1 MANSLES
8 PYNTDT
14 DEKASLLR
22 NLQGARGGMKCNGRL
37 WKVKSKGAILT
48 LILNFL
54 VLSSFYTLLW
64 MVSEIKSST
73 ALELYGPGGVAL
85 AFLTISCPVAG
96 WLADARYGR
105 YKVLRCG
112 LWLTWIGTLSITVVV
127 LLAYKFDDCELCQNI
142 FYTGGLVGVVLLSFG
157 LSAYMVNAVQF
168 GIDQMPEASS
178 DELSAFIHWFVW
190 VMFAA
195 ELTGRLAHLIG
206 YCVPIAR
213 HNSYIA
219 GVIQLMV
226 PMAML
231 SLALCCEFLLHE
243 WLIIE
248 PGNLNSLK
256 TIVRVLKFAAT
267 RKYPIMRRAITYC
280 EDKKPSRID
289 FAKDKY
295 GGPYTTEQVED
306 VKTCFRIVGVALS
319 TTALLIPFFL
329 FILSVSYLLAL
340 TSHGVCTLVSQQTA
354 YSISLFAVTII
365 PLYTF
370 IIHPLVKNRVLSML
384 LRVVLAAALTVI
396 LSGTLLTVNSVK
408 HALDPDIV
416 CMFSNSKNLDLIPEL
431 WLVIPLNF
439 ITAVEAVLYVTA
451 IFEFIC
457 AQSPYSM
464 RGLLFGLLCS
474 VMLFSLPIADG
485 IFFAWNNFK
494 EQIPPSCDFY
504 YLLFQFVSA
513 VVGLIVLCIVAR
525 WYKRRTRE
533 EEDDQRRIVEE
544 IFDRELRSHSGTREG
559 LISAD

>member
-1 MANSLES
+1 
-8 PYNTDT
+8 
-14 DEKASLLR
+14 
-22 NLQGARGGMKCNGRL
+22 MKCNGRL

-54 VLSSFYTLLW
+54 VFSTFFLLFW
-64 MVSEIKSST
+64 LLAEIKYRNIST
-73 ALELYGPGGVAL
+73 ALDLYGPGGVAL
-85 AFLTISCPVAG
+85 VLLTISCPVAG

-112 LWLTWIGTLSITVVV
+112 LWLTWIGTLIITVVV

-142 FYTGGLVGVVLLSFG
+142 FYGTGGLVGLVLLSFG
-157 LSAYMVNAVQF
+157 LAAYLVNAVQF

-195 ELTGRLAHLIG
+195 ELTARLAHLIS
-206 YCVPIAR
+206 YCVPTAL
-213 HNSYIA
+213 NNGYLTGA
-219 GVIQLMV
+219 IQLMV
-226 PMAML
+226 PMTML
-231 SLALCCEFLLHE
+231 SLALCCEVLLRG

-248 PGNLNSLK
+248 PRGCNSLK

-267 RKYPIMRRAITYC
+267 HKYPIRRRAIAYG
-280 EDKKPSRID
+280 EDAKPSRID

-306 VKTCFRIVGVALS
+306 VKTCFRIVVVALS
-319 TTALLIPFFL
+319 TIALSITFFL
-329 FILSVSYLLAL
+329 FVLSMSYLLAL
-340 TSHGVCTLVSQQTA
+340 VSHGSCAIVSQQTFF
-354 YSISLFAVTII
+354 SVSVFAVAII

-370 IIHPLVKNRVLSML
+370 ITYPFVRRRVLSTL
-384 LRVVLAAALTVI
+384 LRVVLAGALTVI
-396 LSGTLLTVNSVK
+396 LSGTLLTVDSVK

-416 CMFSNSKNLDLIPEL
+416 CMFSNSKSLVLVPEL

-439 ITAVEAVLYVTA
+439 IAAVESVLYLTA
-451 IFEFIC
+451 FLEFIC

-474 VMLFSLPIADG
+474 AVLFALPIAVS
-485 IFFAWNNFK
+485 IFLAWNNFK

-504 YLLFQFVSA
+504 YLLFQFVCA
-513 VVGLIVLCIVAR
+513 VIGFIVLCIVAR

-544 IFDRELRSHSGTREG
+544 IFDRELRSH
-559 LISAD
+559 